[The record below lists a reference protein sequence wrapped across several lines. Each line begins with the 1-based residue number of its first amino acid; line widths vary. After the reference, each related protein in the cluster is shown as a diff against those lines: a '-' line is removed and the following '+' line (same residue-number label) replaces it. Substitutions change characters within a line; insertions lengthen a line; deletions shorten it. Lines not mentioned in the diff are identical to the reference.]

1 MRILGPMAHV
11 LRHMVKCPRFFSPH
25 RDEWLRR
32 LDLSHSLLMLLLPA
46 LSATAAAVQLPEE
59 RRPQRACWE
68 LAASLAIVVSCGAI
82 RHALLELLA
91 ASAQDSSS
99 PAATSIARLTRAA
112 TALMQHVPLGDP
124 TQAAVAG
131 GPQAVPDHRFW
142 IAFSMSK
149 LLGLSAYLQWRLLDR
164 QPATARPSDAA
175 QRHAHF
181 LPLFPRLGRV
191 LGMAIGAAKH
201 SPGNA
206 SWSLVSDM
214 FAFVDYLA
222 QLLCILAEPRSNPHG
237 ALKVEC
243 PLIRAPLSR
252 STLDALAAWCS
263 CAADALQLLPLV
275 AEAEAEAEASRLR
288 LGPVAAEVDAQLL
301 DVPDQLAARL
311 AGLPCLVVLACKVFS
326 HLGEPD
332 HPTAVAAVL
341 AEDGQRGEVL
351 LSSLRRLHA
360 SGCRYVHWRAADGDA
375 PLPCY
380 MAMLE
385 VVAQPASVCCQL
397 HDIVER
403 CSGTSTGDISGDSS
417 GGTAAALAMAPSRW
431 GLLASSTELITM
443 HVCL

>member
-149 LLGLSAYLQWRLLDR
+149 LLGLSAYLQWQLLDR

-275 AEAEAEAEASRLR
+275 AKAEAEAEASRLR

-326 HLGEPD
+326 HLGSRI
-332 HPTAVAAVL
+332 TR
-341 AEDGQRGEVL
+341 QL
-351 LSSLRRLHA
+351 LRQSSLRMGSVGRCCYLRCAGCTPPGVVTCTGARLTAMRRCPATWLCWRWWPSQHQSAA
-360 SGCRYVHWRAADGDA
+360 SCMTLLSAAAAPARA
-375 PLPCY
+375 
-380 MAMLE
+380 
-385 VVAQPASVCCQL
+385 
-397 HDIVER
+397 
-403 CSGTSTGDISGDSS
+403 TSAV
-417 GGTAAALAMAPSRW
+417 TAAAAPLQRLRWHLAGGDFLHRRLS
-431 GLLASSTELITM
+431 
-443 HVCL
+443 